1 MTELIESQ
9 SYLNVDESSLKQEL
23 EASVRKFFEFHEE
36 FIQMKTQLESNV
48 LEHFQEMRFQ
58 IDEQREKLKEKI
70 DVIALKMI
78 DQIKDYKVIYSKSLK
93 EKLLDFSSSFEQTQ
107 SLDNK
112 LNQIEDKFRNPNLLI
127 ETIKDMQQKQ
137 DESLRDIQLKL
148 SEMNQVRDDLKAS
161 NEFRPNLSSFD
172 QNETSLFGL
181 IKLDGYWLNLESIQ
195 EQSNIKR

>member
-1 MTELIESQ
+1 LTELIESQ